1 MATVTISGSNFTT
14 YADVAEADTY
24 MLGSLSFATWNAA
37 STDEKGRYLVS
48 ATRLLDNQAWLPA
61 YDTFAEREVVQNIVD
76 ASIEI
81 AALFATGDTS
91 IYGAEVGTGQTKRTK
106 ADVVEVEYFRNFATL
121 DVRKTTDFPSYIFLL
136 LRPYLKSSASSIRA
150 GAFSAGTD
158 GVSIAGT
165 DYGMTL

>member
-1 MATVTISGSNFTT
+1 MATVTISSTSFTT
-14 YADVAEADTY
+14 YASVAEADEY
-24 MLGSLSFATWNAA
+24 MLANLAFATWNAA
-37 STDEKGRYLVS
+37 TVDEKGRYLVS
-48 ATRLLDNQAWLPA
+48 ATRLLDNQAWLDA
-61 YDTFAEREVVQNIVD
+61 YDTFAERSAVDNIVN

-81 AALFATGDTS
+81 AALFASGETS
-91 IYGAEVGTGQTKRTK
+91 LYGAEVSTGQTKRTK

-136 LRPYLKSSASSIRA
+136 LQPYLKSNSSSIRA

-158 GVSIAGT
+158 GTSIADK